1 MGNTTSGSTK
11 STEETKVFNLVVD
24 TLHLKF
30 DEATGQFTERDDDNK
45 NNDDATGI
53 VMFGRDPMIKYLSS
67 INDPASFEKFVAEIT
82 KYSNGDENVSGVG
95 ISAYVDKLQLDFNRS
110 MVVLLDTT
118 KDDQLTDITISDTKK
133 QSPTS
138 IASEIAKMDE
148 LFELYMGVSD
158 KLYTQQGKYFSQLK
172 ALKGLDESGEGIFK
186 RNTGAIDPFKM
197 IYIPEAREMADITK
211 IYKLS
216 DAPTE
221 STTYFKS
228 AQNALKAVSNG
239 VMNVVK
245 NRMIPTNN
253 EQQVNEQQVNE
264 QQVNEQQVGGQLNQ
278 LVKYDM

>member
-138 IASEIAKMDE
+138 IASETISTGFTVGCIFLLFFSFLHLQTFLKLDWLCFTAKLPQKKQNSCE
-148 LFELYMGVSD
+148 GLKEKTAAAISSLSQ
-158 KLYTQQGKYFSQLK
+158 TQQELGRPNPS
-172 ALKGLDESGEGIFK
+172 K
-186 RNTGAIDPFKM
+186 R
-197 IYIPEAREMADITK
+197 
-211 IYKLS
+211 LS
-216 DAPTE
+216 TSE
-221 STTYFKS
+221 
-228 AQNALKAVSNG
+228 
-239 VMNVVK
+239 
-245 NRMIPTNN
+245 
-253 EQQVNEQQVNE
+253 
-264 QQVNEQQVGGQLNQ
+264 
-278 LVKYDM
+278 